1 NSRDLYN
8 QSLAIPRCRSEHS
21 LATRPVINGGS
32 SILCTLTELP
42 PLVPG
47 PRSHETSHFRRIIIE
62 YERDRFEANVSA
74 RVRRPTGIMFKNIFR
89 ALTTGLLRL
98 LIPALLSTGFCLGA
112 PQQT

>member
-1 NSRDLYN
+1 MLRPLSGARTSYLAYARRQKWNTKCANSRDLYN

-21 LATRPVINGGS
+21 LATRPVIDGGS

-62 YERDRFEANVSA
+62 YERDRFEANV
-74 RVRRPTGIMFKNIFR
+74 T
-89 ALTTGLLRL
+89 
-98 LIPALLSTGFCLGA
+98 A
-112 PQQT
+112 PVW